1 MPPRSFV
8 LDLPDDLRAALNARL
23 VAQGFA
29 DYSGFANWI
38 NQALEERGLVLRV
51 SRSAIHRHGQQFE
64 EKLEVMRI
72 ATEQAK
78 AIAAGASDDAGAMNE
93 ALIRL
98 VQTKMFEALMNV
110 EQEEDLGKIGVAI
123 AHLSR
128 ASVTQ
133 KKWADE
139 VRAKLEAQ
147 KQAAAA
153 KVEAIAKTRGLT
165 ADVAALIRAEI
176 LGIKIESLPRERSD
190 G

>member
-8 LDLPDDLRAALNARL
+8 LDLPEDLRKDLNGLL
-23 VAQGFA
+23 VSKGFA
-29 DYSGFANWI
+29 DYSGLEAWL
-38 NQALEERGLVLRV
+38 NQELQVRGLEIRV

-64 EKLEVMRI
+64 EKLETMRM

-78 AIAAGASDDAGAMNE
+78 AIAEGASDDEGAMNE

-98 VQTKMFEALMNV
+98 VQTKMFEALMDV
-110 EQEEDLGKIGVAI
+110 GSKDDLSKIGVAI
-123 AHLSR
+123 ARLSR

-133 KKWADE
+133 KKWAEE
-139 VRAKLEAQ
+139 VKTKLEAK

-153 KVEAIAKTRGLT
+153 KVDAISKTRGLT
-165 ADVAALIRAEI
+165 ADVAAQIRAEI
-176 LGIKIESLPRERSD
+176 LGINVD